1 MSGYADTLR
10 SLAGRLEEQKSRVLD
25 RTGVREKVWALSEK
39 LEERATGLLTKYG
52 VPVERFRELVDS
64 LDETAIQLTSRYGA
78 LLLRLSLGLT
88 FVWFGALKV
97 VESSPVGDLVANT
110 VYWFRPEVF
119 VPLLG
124 YWEIVVGLG
133 LLTGKALRTTLV
145 FFLLQMAGT
154 FLVLVIKSDVA
165 FQDGNPLLL
174 TTEGEFVIKNLIL
187 ISGGL
192 VVGSTIET
200 RRQRRESR
208 LGVLDEQSSE
218 DLFLAAA

>member
-25 RTGVREKVWALSEK
+25 RTGVRKKVWALSEK

-154 FLVLVIKSDVA
+154 FLVLVIKPDVA

-200 RRQRRESR
+200 RRQRRENR